1 MLKRLLPV
9 IVLATAGFTFFGAER
24 ERTYSAEPITAWV
37 VDKET
42 RQGIPGVNV
51 VAVWELDG
59 GLEGHV
65 VGVFKVLETVSDD
78 DGKFHFPAWGPE
90 TRKVNGVIRGGAP
103 RLLLFKHGYR
113 PDGMPNMNSLLT
125 EAPSTMRSEW
135 NGRQWPLERYR
146 GMFTDY
152 ASDVAGRIDAQMG
165 FYENLQPCL
174 WRDLPQLRLFMKSE
188 NRALRLNETDQT
200 LVEADSADEAMRAQ
214 RCRRFER
221 GEK

>member
-9 IVLATAGFTFFGAER
+9 IVLATTGFTFFGAER

-103 RLLLFKHGYR
+103 RLLLVKHGYR
-113 PDGMPNMNSLLT
+113 ADGMPNMNSLLT
-125 EAPSTMRSEW
+125 PAPSTTKSEW
-135 NGRQWPLERYR
+135 NGRHWPLERHR
-146 GMFTDY
+146 GTLGEY
-152 ASDVAGRIDAQMG
+152 ANEVARGIESSMSVYMDSD
-165 FYENLQPCL
+165 PCI
-174 WRDLPQLRLFMKSE
+174 WRDLPKLWQFVASE
-188 NRALRLNETDQT
+188 NQMFKANGVDRELFAGRIANEDHERQ
-200 LVEADSADEAMRAQ
+200 VCIDA
-214 RCRRFER
+214 RR
-221 GEK
+221 GIN